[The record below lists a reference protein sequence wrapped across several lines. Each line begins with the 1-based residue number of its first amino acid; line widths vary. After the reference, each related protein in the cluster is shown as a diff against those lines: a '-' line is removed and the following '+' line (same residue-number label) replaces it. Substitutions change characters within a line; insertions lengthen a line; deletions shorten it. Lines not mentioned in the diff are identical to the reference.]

1 MIASIKNFFAEF
13 IQPAARA
20 GGQPAEHGLQ
30 VATAALLLEMMRM
43 DDQITAAERASVT
56 AALRAKFGLG
66 EQELATVLAL
76 AEEEAREAAGYHQ
89 FTSMINKGF
98 GAAQKVRI
106 IEYMWQV
113 AFADGHL
120 SAHEEHLLRKIAD
133 LLYVPH
139 GDYIAAKSR
148 ARAAMAVP
156 AGKP

>member
-13 IQPAARA
+13 IQPAVQT
-20 GGQPAEHGLQ
+20 GGQPAEHALQ

-43 DDQITAAERASVT
+43 DDQITAAERESVT
-56 AALRAKFGLG
+56 RALRAKFGLG

-89 FTSMINKGF
+89 FTSLINKGF
-98 GAAQKVRI
+98 GAAQKVQI
-106 IEYMWQV
+106 IDYMWQV

>member
-13 IQPAARA
+13 IQPAAQA
-20 GGQPAEHGLQ
+20 SGPPAEHGLQ

-43 DDQITAAERASVT
+43 DDQITEAERESVT
-56 AALRAKFGLG
+56 RALRVKFGLD
-66 EQELATVLAL
+66 EQELATVLTL
-76 AEEEAREAAGYHQ
+76 AEAEAREAAGYHQ
-89 FTSMINKGF
+89 FTSLINKGF
-98 GAAQKVRI
+98 SAEQKVRI

-139 GDYIAAKSR
+139 GEYIAAKSR

-156 AGKP
+156 ASKP

>member
-1 MIASIKNFFAEF
+1 MIASIKNFFTEF
-13 IQPAARA
+13 IQPAAQA

-43 DDQITAAERASVT
+43 DDQITAAERESVT
-56 AALRAKFGLG
+56 RALRAKFGLG
-66 EQELATVLAL
+66 EQELATVLTL

-89 FTSMINKGF
+89 FTSLINKGF
-98 GAAQKVRI
+98 GAEQKVRI

-156 AGKP
+156 AAKP